1 MVCQLSNRSH
11 YIAHTGRKLNKKEGF
26 ILVKHLWD
34 FFASIRL
41 TVVLLISLAA
51 TSIIGTLIPQ
61 NEDPAAYVQA
71 FGEIAFRL
79 FSLLGIFDMYHS
91 WWFQTLLLMLTI
103 NIVVCSVD
111 RLSATWK
118 IIFAKNP
125 SFDAARFKNL
135 KNRETFEDS
144 RSPEQLKK
152 IYPAVLGRAFRYS
165 CLENTEKGFS
175 IFGDK
180 GRWTRLGVY
189 VVHGSVVFLL
199 IGGLIGSIFGFDG
212 FVNIPEGEAVN
223 SIRVGNG
230 SKTLP
235 LDFAIRCDSF
245 EVSFYDSGMPK
256 EYRSSLTIV
265 ERGQPVLT
273 KEIIVNDP
281 LRYKGV
287 NMFQS
292 SYGQLPPNE
301 AVIHVTSRSSGRTYS
316 EKAAVGKPIEL
327 PEEMGTFVLDG
338 FETAASFRGQNIG
351 EALRGTLTSAAG
363 EQQAVLLPL
372 RFPSFDKM
380 RRGQQV
386 FSVDELKQRFFTG
399 LQVTRDPGVGMV
411 YLGFVLMI
419 LGCYVTFFMSHQQ
432 ICVEV
437 IAKANRSVVV
447 VSGKA
452 NKNRMAMQNRV
463 KKLAAKLAGLKTPPK
478 EHSAKGIH
486 HTAECVR

>member
-1 MVCQLSNRSH
+1 MV
-11 YIAHTGRKLNKKEGF
+11 KKF
-26 ILVKHLWD
+26 WT

-61 NEDPAAYVQA
+61 NEDPAAYVRA
-71 FGEIAFRL
+71 FGEFAFQL

-91 WWFQTLLLMLTI
+91 WWFQTLLLLLTV

-118 IIFAKNP
+118 IIFAKVP
-125 SFDAARFKNL
+125 TFDASRFKGL
-135 KNRETFEDS
+135 KNRETFEDG
-144 RSPEQLKK
+144 RSPEQLQKL
-152 IYPAVLGRAFRYS
+152 YLRVLGRAFRHS
-165 CLENTEKGFS
+165 CLEKTETGFN

-189 VVHGSVVFLL
+189 VVHASVIFLL

-212 FVNIPEGEAVN
+212 YVNIPEGEAVN
-223 SIRVGNG
+223 TIRVGNG
-230 SKTLP
+230 AKSLP
-235 LDFAIRCDSF
+235 LDFDIRCDNF
-245 EVSFYDSGMPK
+245 KVSYYDSGMPK
-256 EYRSSLTIV
+256 EYRSTLTIV
-265 ERGQPVLT
+265 EQEKPVLT
-273 KEIIVNDP
+273 KDIIVNDP

-301 AVIHVTSRSSGRTYS
+301 AILNFTSQKTGRTYR
-316 EKAAVGKPIEL
+316 EKSVVGEPIEM
-327 PEEMGTFVLDG
+327 PEKMGTFVLDG
-338 FETAASFRGQNIG
+338 FESAASFRGQNIG
-351 EALRGTLTSAAG
+351 EALRGILTTADG
-363 EQQAVLLPL
+363 RQQAVLLPL

-386 FSVDELKQRFFTG
+386 ISVGELKQRYFTG
-399 LQVTRDPGVGMV
+399 LQVTSDPGIILV
-411 YLGFVLMI
+411 YLGFILMI

-432 ICVEV
+432 VCIAV
-437 IAKANRSVVV
+437 IEKANRSLVV

-452 NKNRMAMQNRV
+452 NKNRMAMQNRI
-463 KKLAAKLAGLKTPPK
+463 KKLAAKLAKIQTPIK
-478 EHSAKGIH
+478 ESSAKGMR
-486 HTAECVR
+486 HTVECVRP

>member
-1 MVCQLSNRSH
+1 L
-11 YIAHTGRKLNKKEGF
+11 AKK
-26 ILVKHLWD
+26 VWD
-34 FFASIRL
+34 FFTSIRL

-61 NEDPAAYVQA
+61 NEDPAAYAQA
-71 FGEIAFRL
+71 FGKFAYQL

-91 WWFQTLLLMLTI
+91 WWFQTLLLLLTV
-103 NIVVCSVD
+103 NIVVCSID

-125 SFDAARFKNL
+125 SFNASRFKDL

-152 IYPAVLGRAFRYS
+152 LYPPVLGRAFRYS
-165 CLENTEKGFS
+165 CLEKTEQGFS

-189 VVHGSVVFLL
+189 VVHASVIFLL

-223 SIRVGNG
+223 SIRVGNAG
-230 SKTLP
+230 RTLP
-235 LDFAIRCDSF
+235 LDFEIRCDNF
-245 EVSFYDSGMPK
+245 QVSFYDSGMPK
-256 EYRSSLTIV
+256 EYRSGLTIL
-265 ERGQPVLT
+265 EEGKPVLK

-301 AVIHVTSRSSGRTYS
+301 ASLNFTSSKTGQTYS
-316 EKAAVGKPIEL
+316 ISAAVGKPIEL
-327 PEEMGTFVLDG
+327 PEKMGTFVLDG
-338 FETAASFRGQNIG
+338 FDTAASFRGQNVG
-351 EALRGTLTSAAG
+351 EALRGTLATSAG
-363 EQQAVLLPL
+363 EKQAVLLPL

-386 FSVDELKQRFFTG
+386 ISVAHLKQRFFTG
-399 LQVTRDPGVGMV
+399 LQVTRDPGVGLV

-432 ICVEV
+432 ICVTVVE
-437 IAKANRSVVV
+437 KANHSVIV

-463 KKLAAKLAGLKTPPK
+463 KKLAAKLAQLQTPTK
-478 EHSAKGIH
+478 EHPSKGIR

>member
-1 MVCQLSNRSH
+1 L
-11 YIAHTGRKLNKKEGF
+11 LKK
-26 ILVKHLWD
+26 VWD
-34 FFASIRL
+34 FFTSIRL

-61 NEDPAAYVQA
+61 NQDPTAYVQA
-71 FGEIAFRL
+71 FGQFAFRF

-91 WWFQTLLLMLTI
+91 WWFQTLLMLLTV
-103 NIVVCSVD
+103 NIVVCSID

-118 IIFAKNP
+118 IIFAKNQ
-125 SFDAARFKNL
+125 SFNASRFRGL

-144 RSPEQLKK
+144 RSPEQLKTL
-152 IYPAVLGRAFRYS
+152 YPQVLGRAFRRS
-165 CLENTEKGFS
+165 CLETTEKGFN

-189 VVHGSVVFLL
+189 VVHASVIFLL

-212 FVNIPEGEAVN
+212 FVNIPEGGAVD
-223 SIRVGNG
+223 SIRIGNAG
-230 SKTLP
+230 KTLP
-235 LDFAIRCDSF
+235 LDFEIRCDDF

-265 ERGQPVLT
+265 EQGKPVLK

-292 SYGQLPPNE
+292 SYGQLPPNQ
-301 AVIHVTSRSSGRTYS
+301 ATLNFTSPKTGQTHRL
-316 EKAAVGKPIEL
+316 KVVVGEPITL
-327 PEEMGTFVLDG
+327 PEEMGIFVLDG
-338 FETAASFRGQNIG
+338 FEAAASFKGRNIG
-351 EALRGTLTSAAG
+351 EALRGTLTGADG
-363 EQQAVLLPL
+363 KKQTVLLPL

-386 FSVDELKQRFFTG
+386 ISVAELKQRFFTG
-399 LQVTRDPGVGMV
+399 LQVTRDPGVGLV
-411 YLGFVLMI
+411 YLGFILMI
-419 LGCYVTFFMSHQQ
+419 VGCYVTFFMSHQQ

-437 IAKANRSVVV
+437 IEKGNCSVVT
-447 VSGKA
+447 VSGTA
-452 NKNRMAMQNRV
+452 NKNKMAVQNRV
-463 KKLAAKLAGLKTPPK
+463 KKLAEKLAKLQTPSKAHPPK
-478 EHSAKGIH
+478 GIR
-486 HTAECVR
+486 HTAECVRS

>member
-1 MVCQLSNRSH
+1 M
-11 YIAHTGRKLNKKEGF
+11 
-26 ILVKHLWD
+26 VKHLWD

-61 NEDPAAYVQA
+61 NEDPSAYAQA
-71 FGEIAFRL
+71 FGEIVFRL
-79 FSLLGIFDMYHS
+79 FSILGIFDMYHS
-91 WWFQTLLLMLTI
+91 WWFQTLLLLLTV
-103 NIVVCSVD
+103 NIVVCSAD

-118 IIFAKNP
+118 IIFAKKP
-125 SFDAARFKNL
+125 SFDAARFKAL
-135 KNRETFEDS
+135 KNRQTFEDS

-152 IYPAVLGRAFRYS
+152 LYPAVLGRAFRHS

-189 VVHGSVVFLL
+189 VVHGSVIFLL

-223 SIRVGNG
+223 SIRIGNG

-235 LDFAIRCDSF
+235 LDFAIRCDNF

-256 EYRSSLTIV
+256 EYRSRLTIM
-265 ERGQPVLT
+265 EQGKPVHT
-273 KEIIVNDP
+273 KDIIVNDP

-301 AVIHVTSRSSGRTYS
+301 AILNFTSLKTGRTYS
-316 EKAAVGKPIEL
+316 EKAIVGEPIEL
-327 PEEMGTFVLDG
+327 PEEMGSFVLDG
-338 FETAASFRGQNIG
+338 FDTAASFRGQNIG

-363 EQQAVLLPL
+363 ERQAVILPL

-386 FSVDELKQRFFTG
+386 IAVGELKQRFFTG

-419 LGCYVTFFMSHQQ
+419 LGCYVTFFMFHQQ

-437 IAKANRSVVV
+437 IAKANHSVVV

-478 EHSAKGIH
+478 GHSTKGIRP
-486 HTAECVR
+486 TAECVRS

>member
-1 MVCQLSNRSH
+1 MV
-11 YIAHTGRKLNKKEGF
+11 KK
-26 ILVKHLWD
+26 VWN
-34 FFASIRL
+34 FFTSIRL

-71 FGEIAFRL
+71 FGEFAYQL
-79 FSLLGIFDMYHS
+79 FSLLGVFDMYHS
-91 WWFQTLLLMLTI
+91 WWFQTLLLLLTV

-125 SFDAARFKNL
+125 SFNASRFKGL
-135 KNRETFEDS
+135 KNRETFEDN
-144 RSPEQLKK
+144 RSTEQLKK
-152 IYPAVLGRAFRYS
+152 LYPPVLGRAFRHS
-165 CLENTEKGFS
+165 CLEKTEKGFS

-189 VVHGSVVFLL
+189 VVHASVIFLL

-223 SIRVGNG
+223 SIRLGNAG
-230 SKTLP
+230 KTLP
-235 LDFAIRCDSF
+235 LDFEIRCDNF
-245 EVSFYDSGMPK
+245 AVSFYDSGMPK

-265 ERGQPVLT
+265 EQGKPVLK

-301 AVIHVTSRSSGRTYS
+301 AILNFTGRKTGRTYT
-316 EKAAVGKPIEL
+316 EKAVVGEPIEL
-327 PEEMGTFVLDG
+327 PEKMGTFVLDG
-338 FETAASFRGQNIG
+338 FETAASFKGQNIG
-351 EALRGTLTSAAG
+351 EALRGTLAVPDG
-363 EQQAVLLPL
+363 EKQAILLPL

-386 FSVDELKQRFFTG
+386 ISVGELKQRYFTG
-399 LQVTRDPGVGMV
+399 LQVTRDPGVGLV

-432 ICVEV
+432 VCVEV
-437 IAKANRSVVV
+437 IEKANHSVVV

-452 NKNRMAMQNRV
+452 NKNRMGMQNRV
-463 KKLAAKLAGLKTPPK
+463 KKLAAKLARLQTPPK
-478 EHSAKGIH
+478 EHSSKGIR
-486 HTAECVR
+486 HTAECARP

>member
-1 MVCQLSNRSH
+1 MV
-11 YIAHTGRKLNKKEGF
+11 KKVWG
-26 ILVKHLWD
+26 

-61 NEDPAAYVQA
+61 NEDPAAYVRA
-71 FGEIAFRL
+71 FGQFAFQL

-91 WWFQTLLLMLTI
+91 WWFQTLLLLLTV
-103 NIVVCSVD
+103 NIVVCSAD

-118 IIFAKNP
+118 IIFTKIP
-125 SFDAARFKNL
+125 SFDASRFKGL

-144 RSPEQLKK
+144 RSPEQLQKL
-152 IYPAVLGRAFRYS
+152 YPPVLGRAFRYS
-165 CLENTEKGFS
+165 CLEKTEKGFS
-175 IFGDK
+175 VFGDK

-189 VVHGSVVFLL
+189 VVHASVIFLL
-199 IGGLIGSIFGFDG
+199 VGGLIGSIFGFDG

-230 SKTLP
+230 VKSLP
-235 LDFAIRCDSF
+235 LDFEIRCDNF
-245 EVSFYDSGMPK
+245 KVSFYDSGMPK
-256 EYRSSLTIV
+256 EYRSSLTIL
-265 ERGQPVLT
+265 EQGKPVLK

-301 AVIHVTSRSSGRTYS
+301 AILNFTSPKTGRTYS
-316 EKAAVGKPIEL
+316 EKAVVGEPIEV
-327 PEEMGTFVLDG
+327 PEKMGAFVLDG
-338 FETAASFRGQNIG
+338 FETAARFRGQNIG
-351 EALRGTLTSAAG
+351 EALRGTLTTADG
-363 EQQAVLLPL
+363 RQQAVLLPL

-380 RRGQQV
+380 RRGRQV
-386 FSVDELKQRFFTG
+386 ISVGELKQRYFTG
-399 LQVTRDPGVGMV
+399 LQVTRDPGVGLV

-432 ICVEV
+432 ICVAV
-437 IAKANRSVVV
+437 IEKADHSLVV

-463 KKLAAKLAGLKTPPK
+463 KKLAAKLAKLQTPPK
-478 EHSAKGIH
+478 EHLSKAMRR
-486 HTAECVR
+486 TAECAR

>member
-1 MVCQLSNRSH
+1 M
-11 YIAHTGRKLNKKEGF
+11 GKK
-26 ILVKHLWD
+26 VWD
-34 FFASIRL
+34 FFTSIRL

-71 FGEIAFRL
+71 FGQFAYQL

-91 WWFQTLLLMLTI
+91 WWFQTLLLLLTV

-125 SFDAARFKNL
+125 SFSASRFKDL

-144 RSPEQLKK
+144 RSPEQLKML
-152 IYPAVLGRAFRYS
+152 YQPVLGKAFRYS
-165 CLENTEKGFS
+165 CLEKTEKGFS

-189 VVHGSVVFLL
+189 VVHASVIFLL

-223 SIRVGNG
+223 SIRLGNG
-230 SKTLP
+230 GKTLP
-235 LDFAIRCDSF
+235 LDFAIRCDNF
-245 EVSFYDSGMPK
+245 KVSFYDSGMPK
-256 EYRSSLTIV
+256 EYRSNLTIV
-265 ERGQPVLT
+265 EQGKPVLK

-301 AVIHVTSRSSGRTYS
+301 AMLNFTSRDTGRTYS
-316 EKAAVGKPIEL
+316 EKAVVGAPIEL
-327 PEEMGTFVLDG
+327 PEKMGTFVLDG
-338 FETAASFRGQNIG
+338 FESAASFRGQNIG
-351 EALRGTLTSAAG
+351 EALRGTLTAADG
-363 EQQAVLLPL
+363 RQQAVLLPL

-380 RRGQQV
+380 RQGQQII
-386 FSVDELKQRFFTG
+386 SVGQLKQRFFTG
-399 LQVTRDPGVGMV
+399 LQITRDPGVGLV
-411 YLGFVLMI
+411 YLGFVLII

-432 ICVEV
+432 ICVAVVE
-437 IAKANRSVVV
+437 KGNRSVVV

-463 KKLAAKLAGLKTPPK
+463 KKLAAKLAKLQTPPQ
-478 EHSAKGIH
+478 EQPSKGIR
-486 HTAECVR
+486 HTAECARP

>member
-1 MVCQLSNRSH
+1 M
-11 YIAHTGRKLNKKEGF
+11 GKK
-26 ILVKHLWD
+26 VWD
-34 FFASIRL
+34 FFTSIRL

-51 TSIIGTLIPQ
+51 TSIIGTLVPQ

-71 FGEIAFRL
+71 FGGFVYQL
-79 FSLLGIFDMYHS
+79 FSLLGVFDMYHS
-91 WWFQTLLLMLTI
+91 WWFQTLLLLLTV
-103 NIVVCSVD
+103 NIVVCSID

-118 IIFAKNP
+118 IIFTKNP
-125 SFDAARFKNL
+125 SFNVARFKGL

-152 IYPAVLGRAFRYS
+152 LYSPVLGRAFRRS
-165 CLENTEKGFS
+165 CLEKTEKGFT

-189 VVHGSVVFLL
+189 VVHASVIFLL

-223 SIRVGNG
+223 TIRLGNG
-230 SKTLP
+230 TKTLP
-235 LDFAIRCDSF
+235 LDFEIRCDNF

-256 EYRSSLTIV
+256 EYRSGLTIL
-265 ERGQPVLT
+265 EQGQPVVH

-301 AVIHVTSRSSGRTYS
+301 ATLNFTSRNTGRTYS
-316 EKAAVGKPIEL
+316 EKAVVGEPIEL
-327 PEEMGTFVLDG
+327 PEKMGTFTIDG
-338 FETAASFRGQNIG
+338 FESAASFRGQNIG
-351 EALRGTLTSAAG
+351 EALRGTLTTADG
-363 EQQAVLLPL
+363 ERKAVLLPL

-380 RRGQQV
+380 RRGQQII
-386 FSVDELKQRFFTG
+386 SIANLKPRFFTG
-399 LQVTRDPGVGMV
+399 LQVTRDPGVGLV

-432 ICVEV
+432 ICVQV
-437 IAKANRSVVV
+437 IEKANHSEVV

-463 KKLAAKLAGLKTPPK
+463 KKLAAKLAKLQTPPK
-478 EHSAKGIH
+478 EQPSKGIQ
-486 HTAECVR
+486 HTAECARP